1 MGLLAIALVIA
12 FSPFAVIPAVL
23 LLLAPDPRRMA
34 SAFLIGWGSG
44 VLVLTALAVALAD
57 AFAAWQLPE
66 WFTWIRAL
74 VALVLLWLGIRGILS
89 RKPKDEPGW
98 TARLSGITQMKAV
111 SMGALLA
118 VANPKVIALA
128 VAGGLTIGASAE
140 TLRAEIVQVVVFVAV
155 ASLGVALPLGVHLL
169 AGAHAQRWLRFA
181 ETWLDQRGDQLM
193 GVVMALIGA
202 YLLADV
208 LL

>member
-23 LLLAPDPRRMA
+23 LLLAHDPRRMA
-34 SAFLIGWGSG
+34 SAFLVGWASG
-44 VLVLTALAVALAD
+44 VLLLTALAVALAD

-74 VALVLLWLGIRGILS
+74 VGLVLLGLGIRGIFS
-89 RKPKDEPGW
+89 RKPQGEPGW
-98 TARLSGITQMKAV
+98 TARLAGITQGKAM

-128 VAGGLTIGASAE
+128 AAGGLTIGSTAQTLGAE
-140 TLRAEIVQVVVFVAV
+140 AVQVIGFVAV

-169 AGAHAQRWLRFA
+169 AGAHAQRWLHSA
-181 ETWLDQRGDQLM
+181 EIWLDKRGDQLM
-193 GVVMALIGA
+193 GVVMALIGV
-202 YLLADV
+202 YLLVDV